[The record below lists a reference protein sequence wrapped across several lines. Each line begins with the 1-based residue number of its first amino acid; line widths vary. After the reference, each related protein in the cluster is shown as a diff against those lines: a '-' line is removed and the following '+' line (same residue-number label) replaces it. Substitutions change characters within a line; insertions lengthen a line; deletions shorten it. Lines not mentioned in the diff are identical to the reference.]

1 MNRNKKERTER
12 IYVRVSPQEKN
23 RIESIAK
30 ACGLSTAEYL
40 RQRAIGYNPSSVP
53 AEVFYDFYSQ
63 LCDLSDEMS
72 DELSADEEN
81 LLLELIYEIHDTLL
95 KPVKQKRGEIIDEVL
110 NSWQPQDS
118 GP

>member
-12 IYVRVSPQEKN
+12 IYVRVSPQEKK

-30 ACGLSTAEYL
+30 ACKLSTAEYI
-40 RQRAIGYNPSSVP
+40 RKRAIGYNPTTIPS
-53 AEVFYDFYSQ
+53 EIFYDFYSQ
-63 LCDLSDEMS
+63 LCDLSNK
-72 DELSADEEN
+72 LSEDISHTAEEV
-81 LLLELIYEIHDTLL
+81 LLELIYEIHDTLV
-95 KPVKQKRGEIIDEVL
+95 KPVKQNRGEIIDEVL